1 MRGTFTVYRSVY
13 DALIA
18 YPPAEMKEAFRLIGE
33 YALDGKLPDPQ
44 EGVAYGLFCSVK
56 PLIDRS
62 AKKADAGRK
71 GGEASTSKREAKRKQ
86 TEAGERKEKQTNNDL
101 CDTVISYLNQKVGAK
116 FKSRSD
122 ATRRLVNARAAEGFT
137 EQDFRTVIDKKAA
150 EWKGT
155 EWAKF
160 LRPQTL
166 FGTKFESYLNQQ
178 NGSARPNKFVNF
190 EQSDTDWDAISE
202 MIMESERGQNGHE
215 SDECLQD

>member
-62 AKKADAGRK
+62 AKKADAGRR
-71 GGEASTSKREAKRKQ
+71 GGEASASKREAKRKQ
-86 TEAGERKEKQTNNDL
+86 TEAGERKVKQTNNDL

-178 NGSARPNKFVNF
+178 AGSARPNKFVNF

>member
-1 MRGTFTVYRSVY
+1 MP
-13 DALIA
+13 DAN
-18 YPPAEMKEAFRLIGE
+18 G
-33 YALDGKLPDPQ
+33 
-44 EGVAYGLFCSVK
+44 
-56 PLIDRS
+56 
-62 AKKADAGRK
+62 AKQAQANV
-71 GGEASTSKREAKRKQ
+71 
-86 TEAGERKEKQTNNDL
+86 KQTNNDL

-178 NGSARPNKFVNF
+178 AGSARQNKFVNF